1 MLGTAVTYDGNE
13 RHDLTHVP
21 SMCID
26 HGRLGLSSPS
36 TSPPEVLGPGSR
48 RVCNMRR
55 HEHSPLFSVA
65 LAVGIISVIAF
76 TLLAA
81 AVYLGAI

>member
-1 MLGTAVTYDGNE
+1 
-13 RHDLTHVP
+13 
-21 SMCID
+21 
-26 HGRLGLSSPS
+26 
-36 TSPPEVLGPGSR
+36 
-48 RVCNMRR
+48 MRR

>member
-1 MLGTAVTYDGNE
+1 
-13 RHDLTHVP
+13 
-21 SMCID
+21 
-26 HGRLGLSSPS
+26 
-36 TSPPEVLGPGSR
+36 
-48 RVCNMRR
+48 MRR
-55 HEHSPLFSVA
+55 HEHSPLSSVA

>member
-1 MLGTAVTYDGNE
+1 M
-13 RHDLTHVP
+13 
-21 SMCID
+21 ID
-26 HGRLGLSSPS
+26 SASLRRPHRL
-36 TSPPEVLGPGSR
+36 PEVLGPGSR
-48 RVCNMRR
+48 RVRNMRR
-55 HEHSPLFSVA
+55 HEHSQFFSVA